1 MPPVPLLAGPI
12 ANWQS
17 HCVGLW
23 HLSPDP
29 TAPQLG
35 DPLPPPPESSGEFN
49 SEILTAREIAPQW
62 LRLILTNH
70 EFNFRLWHEEDL
82 ARDCQASDATIAA
95 VKRRIDR
102 LNQQRNDAL
111 ERIDV
116 ALAEWLDW
124 LEVRPSDDAALATET
139 PGSAIDRLSILAL
152 RIYHYEEQVT
162 QATVATAIPSK
173 LERGLQLARLQRDR
187 LVTAVDALLDDIF
200 AGRCRHDVFR
210 QLKMYN
216 DPELSPTI
224 RRSGDRSLD
233 EHRSK

>member
-1 MPPVPLLAGPI
+1 MPPAPRLAGPI

-35 DPLPPPPESSGEFN
+35 DHLPPPPESSGESV
-49 SEILTAREIAPQW
+49 SEVFAARELAPEW
-62 LRLILTNH
+62 LRLVLTNH

-116 ALAEWLDW
+116 ALAEWLDR

-162 QATVATAIPSK
+162 QAAAASVPGK
-173 LERGLQLARLQRDR
+173 LERGLQLARFQRDR
-187 LVTAVDALLDDIF
+187 LVTALDALLHDIF

-224 RRSGDRSLD
+224 RRSGGRSRD